1 LPGPSQRMLDNM
13 EAAVRS
19 ITPSSMKLPFA
30 PLDYFGDDEAS
41 ST

>member
-1 LPGPSQRMLDNM
+1 M
-13 EAAVRS
+13 EKDISGGINLGETCPREK
-19 ITPSSMKLPFA
+19 SMNFRFA